1 MSLPLALVLSITLAT
16 VPLAE
21 AALCAAPTP
30 PADAA
35 AAAYT
40 LDVPTAPIKVKKGQA
55 GTARIA
61 VVPRGDGHVD
71 PNAPAQVSLSA
82 GPALELSK
90 AKLSKEDAR
99 FENKGL
105 QFDLPFTAKAAGPE
119 TLKANLTFF
128 ICTANLCERQK
139 KEVVVNVLVT
149 VE

>member
-1 MSLPLALVLSITLAT
+1 MPLPLALALTLTLAT

-30 PADAA
+30 PEGAV

-71 PNAPAQVSLSA
+71 PNAPTQVTLSA
-82 GPALELSK
+82 GPALELPK
-90 AKLSKEDAR
+90 AKLSKGDAK
-99 FENKGL
+99 FEAKGL
-105 QFDLPFTAKAAGPE
+105 SFDLPFTAKTAGAE
-119 TLKANLTFF
+119 TLQANLTFF

-139 KEVVVNVLVT
+139 KDVVVNVLV
-149 VE
+149 E